1 MCGRPRTRGRFE
13 TLRKYARDSGT
24 SPFGL
29 TERVNLNVHNK
40 QLHYVTNG
48 TMNLL
53 PQARKVGL
61 SGFI

>member
-1 MCGRPRTRGRFE
+1 VAVQEREIFC
-13 TLRKYARDSGT
+13 KAKQNIHDSGT
-24 SPFGL
+24 SPLGL